1 LIVRDASVADVPQ
14 IAALL
19 RFLGHPIEESLVIA
33 NLERLAALQE
43 TPLVAED
50 HDEVLGLI
58 GLHVMVTV
66 HRDSAVGRIP
76 VLVVREGAQ
85 GRGIGRMLVEAV
97 EARLRQAGC
106 KLIEVTSNNSRVDA
120 HLFYERLGYE
130 KTSSRFMK
138 RL

>member
-1 LIVRDASVADVPQ
+1 VPQ

-19 RFLGHPIEESLVIA
+19 RFLGHPMEEPLVNA
-33 NLERLAALQE
+33 NLERLAALRE
-43 TPLVAED
+43 TPLIAED
-50 HDEVLGLI
+50 EGEVLGLI

-66 HRDSAVGRIP
+66 HRESAVGRIP
-76 VLVVREGAQ
+76 VLVVREDAQ

-120 HLFYERLGYE
+120 HRFYQRLGYE

-138 RL
+138 KL